1 MPSLR
6 TVSDSDVSKTSD
18 VDNIAEEEYVDE
30 EDDWFSEVGDD
41 SLGDDLSVEAN
52 FKTAIAA
59 VSDEEEETFA
69 TMLTEIVQP
78 AGRVDL
84 SYRDQ
89 FITYHDIP
97 PKSFTAAN
105 KQKFPVVA
113 TGEMIIEVPDG
124 FGTLKMKLTE
134 VLYSPEIRYTL
145 ISIRRLNNQ
154 GFTATFGDGKCEI
167 SHKDD
172 GHIGTIPRSSKGLYQ
187 VIHESV
193 EASSDDE
200 ANTATAYLTPIK
212 FHCRMG
218 HISPVVVKCLIMHG
232 FITGVTLDTSTDKPV
247 FCESCVFTKSRHQP
261 VPKVREGERATEFGA
276 EVHSDIWGPAPVQTI
291 RGRRFFIS
299 FTDDYS
305 RLTHLYLMR

>member
-1 MPSLR
+1 MSSEGSSNASWAHIPTYLSDMSISDDENNWSDMPSLR

-145 ISIRRLNNQ
+145 ISIRRLNN
-154 GFTATFGDGKCEI
+154 
-167 SHKDD
+167 
-172 GHIGTIPRSSKGLYQ
+172 
-187 VIHESV
+187 
-193 EASSDDE
+193 
-200 ANTATAYLTPIK
+200 
-212 FHCRMG
+212 
-218 HISPVVVKCLIMHG
+218 
-232 FITGVTLDTSTDKPV
+232 
-247 FCESCVFTKSRHQP
+247 
-261 VPKVREGERATEFGA
+261 
-276 EVHSDIWGPAPVQTI
+276 
-291 RGRRFFIS
+291 
-299 FTDDYS
+299 
-305 RLTHLYLMR
+305 